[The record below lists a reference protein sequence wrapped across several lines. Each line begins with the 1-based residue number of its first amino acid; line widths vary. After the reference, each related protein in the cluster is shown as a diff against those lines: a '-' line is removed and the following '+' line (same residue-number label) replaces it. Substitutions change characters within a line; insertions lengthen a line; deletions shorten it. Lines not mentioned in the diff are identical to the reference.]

1 MTNSW
6 ILWALLSAAFAAATA
21 ILSKVGLRGVDPNAA
36 QLVRTAVVFVAVG
49 LLAAATRRWRDPAG
63 FTPAT
68 WGYLVLAGLATAASW
83 VCYFRALAVGEAAR
97 VATVDKLSVPIV
109 AVAAVL
115 LLGEPL
121 GARGWL
127 GVVLAT
133 CGAVLVGWGK

>member
-6 ILWALLSAAFAAATA
+6 IFWALLSAAFAAATA
-21 ILSKVGLRGVDPNAA
+21 ILSKIGLRGVDPNAA
-36 QLVRTAVVFVAVG
+36 QLVRTAVVFAAVG
-49 LLAAATRRWRDPAG
+49 LLAAATGRLRDPMS

-83 VCYFRALAVGEAAR
+83 VCYFRALAVGEATR
-97 VATVDKLSVPIV
+97 VATIDKLSVPMI

-121 GARGWL
+121 GVRGWL
-127 GVVLAT
+127 GVALAT
-133 CGAVLVGWGK
+133 TGAVLVGWEK